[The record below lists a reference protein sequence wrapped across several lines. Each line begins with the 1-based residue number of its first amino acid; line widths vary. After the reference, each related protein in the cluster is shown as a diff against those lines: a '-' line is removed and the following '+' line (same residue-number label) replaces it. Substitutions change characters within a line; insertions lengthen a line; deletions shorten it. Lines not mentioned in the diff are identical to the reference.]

1 MANFQ
6 ILNLNV
12 AKLFSVLKNQLNMI
26 NLLKSSK
33 FKLFELN
40 MILRMRVE
48 MGYRDEGIPK
58 LVTAVG

>member
-48 MGYRDEGIPK
+48 MGYRGEGIPK